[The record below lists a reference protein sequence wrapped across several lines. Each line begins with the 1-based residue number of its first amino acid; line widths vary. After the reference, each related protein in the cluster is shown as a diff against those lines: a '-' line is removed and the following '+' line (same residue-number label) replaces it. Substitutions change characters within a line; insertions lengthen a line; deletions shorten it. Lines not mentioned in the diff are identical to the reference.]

1 MNLIASSSEV
11 LYSIFQEDFSSL
23 VLLPK
28 IEKLINKEEPTLED
42 VLNLCS
48 HNHSLL
54 EKLTRRGGF
63 SQGGEDFAK
72 EILFKKGLSFLKSL
86 AIRTMNQEIFQLP
99 QELSGLNE
107 LILKKRSVILA
118 RFTKHYYDLLNL
130 SADDAYLC
138 GLFFNFSHVSFEKL
152 VQVQFLSGDSFEENQ
167 IDCAKWTADAFAE
180 IGFEHVITSFIEDS
194 VQDLFSTSF
203 PLGQALVRIGNHLLI
218 NAEES
223 SSSSFRGGTRIDRD
237 LLDATGLTTRE
248 IVNVL
253 KDLTRD
259 YKGGT
264 NHQ

>member
-99 QELSGLNE
+99 QELPGLNE

-138 GLFFNFSHVSFEKL
+138 GLFFNFSHVSFQKL
-152 VQVQFLSGDSFEENQ
+152 KNKPQ
-167 IDCAKWTADAFAE
+167 
-180 IGFEHVITSFIEDS
+180 
-194 VQDLFSTSF
+194 
-203 PLGQALVRIGNHLLI
+203 R
-218 NAEES
+218 
-223 SSSSFRGGTRIDRD
+223 
-237 LLDATGLTTRE
+237 
-248 IVNVL
+248 
-253 KDLTRD
+253 
-259 YKGGT
+259 
-264 NHQ
+264 